1 MYGRIVHRTVQ
12 IELRCYG
19 WVREA
24 IGTKTADL
32 DLPDGATVGDAFDRL
47 EGEYPAF
54 GEVRDGGKEVAVV
67 LVNGTHVRHLDG
79 RTTTLEAG
87 DAITVS
93 GRAMPE

>member
-1 MYGRIVHRTVQ
+1 MVGRTVHPDVRV
-12 IELRCYG
+12 ELSCYG

-24 IGTKTADL
+24 LGTKTVDL

-54 GEVRDGGKEVAVV
+54 AEARQGGKETAVI

-79 RTTTLEAG
+79 RSTTLDAG
-87 DAITVS
+87 DALTVS